1 MSTPPRRLLLTT
13 DAVGG
18 VWTYALELAAALT
31 DAGTAIELAVL
42 GPAATPT
49 QCQAAAAAGA
59 TLHHTGLALDWTA
72 EKPAALEQIS
82 LALAAL
88 ARRLGVDR
96 VQLHSPALL
105 GATAWPAP
113 VLAVAHSCVGTWWE
127 AVRGAAPP
135 PADFTWRM
143 AAMAHGLRAADTVIA
158 PNEAMAD
165 ALRRVYGTRRR
176 IGVVHNGRASLP
188 NLPNQPPAPAAR
200 HGVLAAGRL
209 WDEAKNIATLEEA
222 AALMTL
228 PVRAAGPRAGPNGA
242 AIALTAIA
250 PLGALDGDGL
260 ATAMQ
265 TARVFAA
272 PALYE
277 PFGLAVLEAAQ
288 AGLPLVLADIPTFR
302 ELWGGVAV
310 FLPARDPAAW
320 ADALTTLHADPATCE
335 QLGSA
340 ARTRAADYGPARFGA
355 AMVQELSRLG
365 AARPR
370 ASAA

>member
-1 MSTPPRRLLLTT
+1 MSGAPRRLLLTT

-105 GATAWPAP
+105 GAAAWPAP

-127 AVRGAAPP
+127 AVRGGAPP

-143 AAMAHGLRAADTVIA
+143 VAMAHGLRAADTVIA
-158 PNEAMAD
+158 PSEAMAD

-176 IGVVHNGRASLP
+176 IGVVPNGRASLAD
-188 NLPNQPPAPAAR
+188 QPPINAAR

-228 PVRAAGPRAGPNGA
+228 PVRAAGHAPARTAPPSRSPPSRRSAPWTATLWPPPCKPPASSPPQRCTNPSAWRCWKPHKPACRWSSPTSRPSANSGAASPCSCPRATLRPGP
-242 AIALTAIA
+242 
-250 PLGALDGDGL
+250 
-260 ATAMQ
+260 
-265 TARVFAA
+265 
-272 PALYE
+272 
-277 PFGLAVLEAAQ
+277 
-288 AGLPLVLADIPTFR
+288 
-302 ELWGGVAV
+302 
-310 FLPARDPAAW
+310 
-320 ADALTTLHADPATCE
+320 
-335 QLGSA
+335 
-340 ARTRAADYGPARFGA
+340 
-355 AMVQELSRLG
+355 
-365 AARPR
+365 PR
-370 ASAA
+370 

>member
-1 MSTPPRRLLLTT
+1 MSTPRRLLLTT

-18 VWTYALELAAALT
+18 VWTYTLELAAALT
-31 DAGTAIELAVL
+31 DTGTAIELAVL
-42 GPAATPT
+42 GPAATLT
-49 QCQAAAAAGA
+49 QTQAAAAAGA
-59 TLHHTGLALDWTA
+59 TLHHTGLALDWTV

-82 LALAAL
+82 AALATL

-105 GATAWPAP
+105 GPAAWPAP

-158 PNEAMAD
+158 PSEAMAD
-165 ALRRVYGTRRR
+165 ALRRVYRTRRR
-176 IGVVHNGRASLP
+176 IGVVPNGRASLAD
-188 NLPNQPPAPAAR
+188 QPPINAAR
-200 HGVLAAGRL
+200 YGVLAAGRL
-209 WDEAKNIATLEEA
+209 WDEAKNIATLDQA

-242 AIALTAIA
+242 AIALTAIE
-250 PLGALDGDGL
+250 PLGALDGDAL
-260 ATAMQ
+260 ATAML
-265 TARVFAA
+265 TARIFAA

-310 FLPARDPAAW
+310 FLPARNPAAW
-320 ADALTTLHADPATCE
+320 ADALTTLHAEPATCE

-340 ARTRAADYGPARFGA
+340 ARTRSADYGTARFGA